1 MRSPPPLTEFI
12 AFPVTS
18 GIALLAI
25 AVTAFDKLGN
35 RSIEPLVMSS
45 MAFQRE
51 PWRLFTSAL
60 PHGDLLHIAFNVYWL
75 WVFGTL
81 IEEVLGGIRLLGLVL
96 LLACGSAAAEYALFS
111 GGIGLSGVG
120 YGLFGMLWVLS
131 RKDRRFREGVD
142 ERTVQ
147 LFVLWFFLCIGA
159 TITKVYMVANVA
171 HGAGALLGIL
181 AGAAIAFHGSKRM
194 LFGAGAAVVTA
205 LSLAG
210 GSVLRPYIN
219 ISSSG
224 GIDSAIMGYEAL
236 QEGRNQDALEHYR
249 RAIEINDKQASYW
262 FNKGIAHERLS
273 QMNEAFKS
281 FEQAYR
287 LEPENQKYRSAVADQ
302 MCFRGADAQERGQ
315 YAEALRYLRE
325 CIKLGGEYA
334 EPYEFL
340 GAALHELGRAE
351 ESKQAFEKAEA
362 LKAKQGKSKGD
373 NAHSNGEEA
382 LDAGAMDGSMDDGS
396 VDGGADAGE

>member
-1 MRSPPPLTEFI
+1 MRSPPPLTEYI

-25 AVTAFDKLGN
+25 AVTAFDKLGH

-45 MAFQRE
+45 AAFQRE

-81 IEEVLGGIRLLGLVL
+81 IEEVLGGIRMLGLVV

-131 RKDRRFREGVD
+131 RKDKRFREGVD
-142 ERTVQ
+142 DRTVQ

-171 HGAGALLGIL
+171 HGVGALLGIL
-181 AGAAIAFHGSKRM
+181 TGAAIAFQGSKRA
-194 LFGAGAAVVTA
+194 LFGIATASVTA
-205 LSLAG
+205 LSMAC
-210 GSVLRPYIN
+210 GSVLRPYVN

-236 QEGRNQDALEHYR
+236 QEGRNQDALQHYK

-262 FNKGIAHERLS
+262 FNRGIAHERLN
-273 QMNEAFKS
+273 QMDEAFKS
-281 FEQAYR
+281 
-287 LEPENQKYRSAVADQ
+287 
-302 MCFRGADAQERGQ
+302 
-315 YAEALRYLRE
+315 
-325 CIKLGGEYA
+325 
-334 EPYEFL
+334 
-340 GAALHELGRAE
+340 
-351 ESKQAFEKAEA
+351 FEKAEA
-362 LKAKQGKSKGD
+362 LKAKQNRAKGD
-373 NAHSNGEEA
+373 DANMNG
-382 LDAGAMDGSMDDGS
+382 DGIMDGGS
-396 VDGGADAGE
+396 LDGGADAGQ

>member
-45 MAFQRE
+45 VAFQRE

-81 IEEVLGGIRLLGLVL
+81 IEEVLGGFRLLGLVL

-131 RKDRRFREGVD
+131 RKDKRFREGVD

-159 TITKVYMVANVA
+159 TITKVYRVANVA
-171 HGAGALLGIL
+171 HGVGALLGIL
-181 AGAAIAFHGSKRM
+181 AGAAIAFQGSKRT
-194 LFGAGAAVVTA
+194 LFGAGAAVLTA

-273 QMNEAFKS
+273 QMDEAFKS

-287 LEPENQKYRSAVADQ
+287 LESENQKYRAAVADQ
-302 MCFRGADAQERGQ
+302 MCFRGAEAQERGQ

-325 CIKLGGEYA
+325 CIKLGGEEA

-362 LKAKQGKSKGD
+362 LKAKQGKPK
-373 NAHSNGEEA
+373 AEEA
-382 LDAGAMDGSMDDGS
+382 LDAGSMDDGS